1 MLNPILFGAE
11 LISASVAILLAFLSL
26 FCRKALRE
34 RGIHRSFWT
43 PVFAASYLFLVGAL
57 LALLY
62 TLSVDLMIEMKT
74 LEILYQVVWLAGLGV
89 LTYGVY
95 AYLKMIKKS

>member
-1 MLNPILFGAE
+1 
-11 LISASVAILLAFLSL
+11 
-26 FCRKALRE
+26 
-34 RGIHRSFWT
+34 
-43 PVFAASYLFLVGAL
+43 VGAL